1 VLIIIILNVGFHY
14 KNILRDQN
22 EKLIFVLKKI
32 FLLIFEKKNKFLNQV
47 FDDGDL
53 TSAIF

>member
-1 VLIIIILNVGFHY
+1 MIILNVGFHY